1 MKNKNVNSN
10 IKREKAFAFSG
21 NPDELIAKCDA
32 LQKEFEARSAKLRA
46 IEERLSK
53 GAQK

>member
-1 MKNKNVNSN
+1 MENKNANNS

-21 NPDELIAKCDA
+21 NPDELIAKYDA
-32 LQKEFEARSAKLRA
+32 LQKEFEIRSAKLRA
-46 IEERLSK
+46 IEERFNK